1 MFPNQT
7 ALSETSLL
15 GVSTLKAASKQKASH
30 KIKAF
35 VAITITVDN
44 NNGNNN
50 NNNNN
55 INNNK
60 QKASHKIKAFTAI
73 TITVDNNNHRRTLG
87 VLLILKVAEKLKGGF
102 TIQH

>member
-44 NNGNNN
+44 NN
-50 NNNNN
+50 
-55 INNNK
+55 
-60 QKASHKIKAFTAI
+60 
-73 TITVDNNNHRRTLG
+73 HRRTLG